1 MPKNTLT
8 NHIID
13 DEAIG
18 RPERMRKEAGAGQS
32 RWKGGGMKRLLALL
46 VSAFALM
53 SVTGMAFA
61 ADAATAGADSQARVA
76 IAFSAGIAVAIAAFG
91 AALGQGRVGAAAME
105 SIGRNPN
112 AADRLFLPLVLTLAL
127 LEALALYGFVIA
139 ILLQGKI

>member
-1 MPKNTLT
+1 MAKLVWLL
-8 NHIID
+8 
-13 DEAIG
+13 
-18 RPERMRKEAGAGQS
+18 GAFFTVLLSTTSALAAEGAVAP
-32 RWKGGGMKRLLALL
+32 GG
-46 VSAFALM
+46 
-53 SVTGMAFA
+53 
-61 ADAATAGADSQARVA
+61 DAQARVA
-76 IAFSAGIAVAIAAFG
+76 IAISAGLAVAIAAFG